1 MTEHQ
6 MSQQGQDASAVLE
19 NDAYKAAMVLLREQ
33 TVRQWKACAVTDREG
48 QVLCLQFAKMAD
60 MFESILS
67 GIVESGK
74 FAQRK
79 IDMDALRD
87 ENPVRR
93 SMRRV
98 L

>member
-6 MSQQGQDASAVLE
+6 AAQQGLDARMVLDNE
-19 NDAYKAAMVLLREQ
+19 AYKAAMVLLREQ
-33 TVRQWKACAVTDREG
+33 TVRQWKACDVRDKEG
-48 QVLCLQFAKMAD
+48 QLLCLQFAKMAD
-60 MFESILS
+60 MFEAILS

-87 ENPVRR
+87 ENPARR
-93 SMRRV
+93 AMRRV